1 MIHRHE
7 IPILEFDNK
16 SHGLIILKKSEA
28 KALLFFLF
36 VLNLF
41 LYQIQDI

>member
-1 MIHRHE
+1 MIQKHA

-36 VLNLF
+36 VLYLF
-41 LYQIQDI
+41 LYRIQVI

>member
-1 MIHRHE
+1 MIQKHA

-16 SHGLIILKKSEA
+16 SHGLIIFKKSEA
-28 KALLFFLF
+28 KVLLFFLF
-36 VLNLF
+36 VLNLL